1 MKIGHAEKVWLAL
14 IGLTFIGAALGE
26 TGHASWLLTMTVV
39 ILIALKGGI
48 VIDYYME
55 MRSANQKMRNA
66 VRLFIVL
73 IPILVIVVHGWGD
86 EVRQLTTLD

>member
-1 MKIGHAEKVWLAL
+1 MIGHAEKIWLAL

-26 TGHASWLLTMTVV
+26 TGQASWLLTMTVV
-39 ILIALKGGI
+39 VLIAVKGGI

-55 MRSANQKMRNA
+55 MRAANQRMRNT

-73 IPILVIVVHGWGD
+73 IPVLLILVHAWGD
-86 EVRQLTTLD
+86 KIRQLTTLD